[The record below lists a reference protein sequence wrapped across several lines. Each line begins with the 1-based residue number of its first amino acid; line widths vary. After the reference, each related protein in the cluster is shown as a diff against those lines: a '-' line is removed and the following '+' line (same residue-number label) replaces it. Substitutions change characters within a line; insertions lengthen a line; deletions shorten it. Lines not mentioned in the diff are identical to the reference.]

1 MKIYQ
6 VGESVRDELLGQAT
20 NDIGYVVI
28 GSSVSEM
35 KQNGFR
41 RVGKFFPVFL
51 HPENHNEYTLARKKI
66 ATGNGKTEYIF
77 DTTVTLED
85 DLKCR
90 DFTVNALAKDPETG
104 VIIDPFNGQEDLR
117 QKIIRHVDEKGFSD
131 DPVRAVRMCRLAAQL
146 GFQIAPETTALT
158 NSLLEKG
165 AFKKI
170 PGERIWGEFR
180 KALNTQHFDSF
191 LEMMHMS
198 GVLKAVL
205 PDVDKLWDMPEKEK
219 YHPEGNSG
227 AHTLLTIRASD
238 QKDPLVTF
246 ALMLHD
252 IGKTRTKKE
261 ILPSHH
267 GHEINGIPVIKRICY
282 RLKAPAK
289 FRDFA
294 LLCCQNHMNFFRI
307 QEMRIGTLY
316 DFLKKVTNNF
326 QDLATFER
334 FAEVCRC
341 DNYGRAVELTPE
353 EKEKHNKSLQICRDT
368 IQKTRGVN
376 ITAMPNFKNLFTD
389 KGMEG
394 KIREYIIQRIQ

>member
-6 VGESVRDELLGQAT
+6 VGESVRDELLGQET
-20 NDIGYVVI
+20 NNIDYVVV

-35 KQNGFR
+35 QQNGFKKT
-41 RVGKFFPVFL
+41 GKFFPVFL
-51 HPENHNEYTLARKKI
+51 NPKTHEEYVLARKKVK
-66 ATGNGKTEYIF
+66 TENGKSKYIF

-85 DLKCR
+85 DLKSR
-90 DFTVNALAKDPETG
+90 DFTINALAKDPETG
-104 VIIDPFNGQEDLR
+104 TIIDPFNGQEDLK
-117 QKIIRHVDEKGFSD
+117 QKIIRHIDEKNFSD
-131 DPVRAVRMCRLAAQL
+131 DPVCAIKMCRLAAQL
-146 GFQIAPETTALT
+146 GFQIAPETMALT
-158 NSLLEKG
+158 EALLKKG
-165 AFKKI
+165 SFRKI
-170 PGERIWGEFR
+170 PGERIWNELK
-180 KALNTQHFDSF
+180 KALSTQHFDSF
-191 LEMMHMS
+191 LEVMHHS

-227 AHTLLTIRASD
+227 AHTLLTIRASE
-238 QKDPLVTF
+238 QKDPMITF

-267 GHEINGIPVIKRICY
+267 GHENNGLPVIKKICY
-282 RLKAPAK
+282 RLKVPSK

-294 LLCCQNHMNFFRI
+294 LLCCQNHMNFFHI

-316 DFLKKVTNNF
+316 DFLKRVTYNF
-326 QDLATFER
+326 QDLETFER

-341 DNYGRAVELTPE
+341 DNYGRAVELTE
-353 EKEKHNKSLQICRDT
+353 EDKEKHNKSLQICRDT
-368 IQKTRGVN
+368 IQKARGVN
-376 ITAMPNFKNLFTD
+376 ITAMPDFKNLFTD
-389 KGMEG
+389 KKMES